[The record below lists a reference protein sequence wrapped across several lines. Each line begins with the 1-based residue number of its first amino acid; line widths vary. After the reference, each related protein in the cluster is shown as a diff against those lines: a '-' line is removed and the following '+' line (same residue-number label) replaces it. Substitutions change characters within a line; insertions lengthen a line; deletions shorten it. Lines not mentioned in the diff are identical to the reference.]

1 MTAAAAS
8 PETQERMLHM
18 SEALAGA
25 GADLLAEPEL
35 LAAARAEFATS
46 TADFPA

>member
-25 GADLLAEPEL
+25 GADLLVEPEL
-35 LAAARAEFATS
+35 LAAARTEFATS